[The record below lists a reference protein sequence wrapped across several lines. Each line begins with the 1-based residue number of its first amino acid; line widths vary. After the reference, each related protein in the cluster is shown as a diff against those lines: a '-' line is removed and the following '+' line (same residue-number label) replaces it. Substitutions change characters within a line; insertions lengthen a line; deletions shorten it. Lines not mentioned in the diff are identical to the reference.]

1 LCEEEEIFFIED
13 LVGNS
18 KISQFK
24 ISKKI
29 LKISRANQKFWD
41 KNKQN
46 WKNSFE
52 KNDSLTPLQKI
63 QKNTYGKVYDKILFF
78 IRKNQLF

>member
-52 KNDSLTPLQKI
+52 KNDWKI
-63 QKNTYGKVYDKILFF
+63 PRFGAVLGIKPKSDMTSSDP
-78 IRKNQLF
+78 